1 MQVVCVNHNKAESD
15 KAAEADQED
24 PGYSLPLPSSQQ
36 TQHSREETNEAG
48 EEYPVMDI
56 NDTLNLHYIC
66 CFDHF

>member
-15 KAAEADQED
+15 KTAEAYQED